1 MHSVPQPAV
10 HPTVSQRWLRVRVS
24 RLTCPAMNCP
34 NPGGKVRVEISR
46 VTMAG
51 YTSRLT
57 GREGL

>member
-1 MHSVPQPAV
+1 
-10 HPTVSQRWLRVRVS
+10 
-24 RLTCPAMNCP
+24 MNCP